1 VSRIFWDTML
11 FIYLL
16 EGNDAKTNRVIHLL
30 KTSRDRGDSLFT
42 SHLVLGE
49 VLAGAAKSPFPE
61 KSKAILEVAAEMG
74 IVGLPFDAGAVETFG
89 YLRAVRKLKIADS
102 INLACAASTG
112 MDLFLTNDNQ
122 LAGLHIQGIQF
133 VAHFE
138 TPIL

>member
-1 VSRIFWDTML
+1 MSRIFWDTML

-16 EGNDAKTNRVIHLL
+16 EGDDEKTDRVMHLL

-61 KSKAILEVAAEMG
+61 KTKAILEVAAEMG
-74 IVGLPFDAGAVETFG
+74 FSGLPFDAGAVKPFG

-102 INLACAASTG
+102 INLASAASAG
-112 MDLFLTNDNQ
+112 MDLFLTNDKA
-122 LAGLHIQGIQF
+122 LLGIHVPGIQF
-133 VAHFE
+133 VAHFD